1 MRGFLFNIV
10 LFIVFKRPVFCRYNK
25 VMKQTVDLIIETR
38 WLIPIIPKNILLEH
52 QAVMI
57 QAGEIVAFCS
67 ISEALQHFQ
76 ANEVIQLS
84 EHVLLPGFI
93 NLHTHAAMNLMRG
106 LADDLPLMPWL
117 EKHIWPAEQKV
128 LSENFVY
135 DGTLLACAEMLRGG
149 ITTFNDMYFYPESAA
164 KASIKAGMRANIGL
178 VVLEF
183 ATQYAHNAESY
194 IDKGTQARDA
204 FKNEPLITFSF
215 APHAPYTVSD
225 ETFTTLNTLSA
236 QINIGIH
243 THLHETIAEI
253 THGEQVHGTRP
264 VARLAKLGLLG
275 ASTTFAHCVHLN
287 TIEVQMLAENG
298 CSIAHCPSS
307 NLKLASG
314 IAPITE
320 YFNAGINIGLGT
332 DGAASNNRLD
342 LFTEMRLAAL
352 LAKGLSG
359 DATSVSA
366 HQALEMATVNGA
378 KALGLDEKIGSIE
391 VGKLADLIA
400 VKLDDINMQPC
411 FDVISHLAYVAE
423 REQVSHVWVNGDLKY
438 HKPSSNSGIYSNI
451 EPQELVDIVNK
462 WQTKI
467 DGFRSNNKFN

>member
-1 MRGFLFNIV
+1 MRGFL
-10 LFIVFKRPVFCRYNK
+10 LPIVFIPWLLYRYNIS
-25 VMKQTVDLIIETR
+25 MKQTVDLIIEAR
-38 WLIPIIPKNILLEH
+38 WLVPIIPKNTLLEH
-52 QAVMI
+52 HAVMI
-57 QAGEIVAFCS
+57 KTGQIVAICPITDAHQQYHADEIVLL
-67 ISEALQHFQ
+67 EQ
-76 ANEVIQLS
+76 
-84 EHVLLPGFI
+84 HVLFPGFI

-117 EKHIWPAEQKV
+117 EQHIWPTEQKM
-128 LSENFVY
+128 LSPQFVR

-149 ITTFNDMYFYPESAA
+149 ITTFNDMYFYPESSAEA
-164 KASIKAGMRANIGL
+164 TIQAGMRANLGL

-183 ATQYAHNAESY
+183 ATQYANNAESY
-194 IDKGTQARDA
+194 IDKGTQASDA
-204 FKNEPLITFSF
+204 LKNEPLITFSF

-243 THLHETIAEI
+243 THLHETTAEI
-253 THGEQVHGTRP
+253 TGSEQTYGMRP
-264 VARLAKLGLLG
+264 LARLAKLGLLG
-275 ASTTFAHCVHLN
+275 ASTSFAHCVHLN
-287 TIEVQMLAENG
+287 AIEIQMLAENG

-314 IAPITE
+314 IAPIAE
-320 YFNAGINIGLGT
+320 YAKQGVNIGLGT

-342 LFTEMRLAAL
+342 MFTEMRLAAL

-359 DATSVSA
+359 DATAISA
-366 HQALEMATVNGA
+366 YEALEMATINGA

-391 VGKLADLIA
+391 VGKLADLTA
-400 VKLDDINMQPC
+400 LKLDDFNMQPC
-411 FDVISHLAYVAE
+411 FDVVSHLVYVAE

-438 HKPSSNSGIYSNI
+438 HKHSNSAGIYSNI

-462 WQTKI
+462 WQTKLQS
-467 DGFRSNNKFN
+467 FASTS